1 MYTVNLTIA
10 PVFNDDCTEIID
22 LILPIQQIEFNVPI
36 TIEAQPDLLD
46 IEANYH
52 HRGGNFWGAK
62 IDGEL
67 VGTIALINT
76 GHNACALRKMFVKK
90 DFRGREYGIA
100 QKLLETL
107 LAYCKEHNITD
118 VYLGTVDMLKAAH
131 RFYEKNNFNNIPV
144 TDLPSYFP
152 RMMADNKFYH
162 LHLGI

>member
-1 MYTVNLTIA
+1 MNTINLTIA
-10 PVFNDDCTEIID
+10 PIFNDDCTEIID

-36 TIEAQPDLLD
+36 TIEGQPDLLD
-46 IEANYH
+46 IESNYH
-52 HRGGNFWGAK
+52 QGGGNFWGAK

-90 DFRGREYGIA
+90 EFRGKEYGIA

-107 LAYCKEHNITD
+107 LTFCRDQQIADI
-118 VYLGTVDMLKAAH
+118 YLGSVDILKAAH
-131 RFYEKNNFNNIPV
+131 RFYEKNDFNRIAV
-144 TDLPSYFP
+144 ADLPAYFP

-162 LHLGI
+162 LHLSI